1 MHRGREIHPLMAQEA
16 QCGFGDGGALK
27 WSNVARSHRRG
38 PRVNRSSPSLTKGK
52 RGMKSERVTGCDNK
66 SDHSAVF
73 VMPLRVKTDEL
84 SDPAGARCCISP
96 IKKPFFLNTRVKV
109 YPSVTDM

>member
-1 MHRGREIHPLMAQEA
+1 MRRERNTPL
-16 QCGFGDGGALK
+16 DGTGSLVWFWDGALK

-66 SDHSAVF
+66 SDHSV
-73 VMPLRVKTDEL
+73 V
-84 SDPAGARCCISP
+84 S
-96 IKKPFFLNTRVKV
+96 
-109 YPSVTDM
+109 